1 MTLDTASRDAGCVTS
16 LRFRGAELLGDSGR
30 IYTAVVDSVATAW
43 HVGRSPMAHSV
54 RRGSGFTD
62 IGLIHRPDDA
72 VPFEFEQHYVLR
84 AGECGFHVYLN

>member
-1 MTLDTASRDAGCVTS
+1 
-16 LRFRGAELLGDSGR
+16 
-30 IYTAVVDSVATAW
+30 
-43 HVGRSPMAHSV
+43 MAHSV